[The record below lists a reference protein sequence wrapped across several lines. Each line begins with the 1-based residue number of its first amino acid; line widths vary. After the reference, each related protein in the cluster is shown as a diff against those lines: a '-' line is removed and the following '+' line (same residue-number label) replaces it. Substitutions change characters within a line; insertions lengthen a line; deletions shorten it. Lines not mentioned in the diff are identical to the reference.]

1 MYDSLSAGGDLVHA
15 VLLMKQRMATE
26 EEGRR
31 FHVDDLIMPP
41 HRFSERMSVRVS
53 YRGAPRPR
61 THGPTAT
68 SLFFMT

>member
-41 HRFSERMSVRVS
+41 LGRGPMGLRRLHYFS
-53 YRGAPRPR
+53 
-61 THGPTAT
+61 
-68 SLFFMT
+68 